1 MLKEICSRL
10 VEERGLDFE
19 DVVRVPY
26 QLVSIGSRFF
36 EEIAKV
42 RALRRMWARMA
53 KEHFDA
59 KSEKACQLL
68 IAVHT
73 SGRTMTYQQ
82 PLNNVARCAIQTLAG
97 TMVGC
102 TALDNAT
109 LDNAYAEPSALA
121 ARISLNTQHIVAE
134 ETGVAEVVDP
144 LAGSYFVEALT
155 NEVEAAAYEVLKEV
169 DDLGGLAAAVE
180 KGHIQAMLKE
190 EANIKFRELNNKEQ
204 LVVGVNH
211 LALSEEEDEM
221 FQIPVQELE
230 ASSSDAIT
238 RRMVEWKKT
247 RDMDE
252 LGAAM
257 AALYA
262 DAQKGD
268 RFNLMEPI
276 IEAVKAYGTSGEIM
290 GVIRQARGLDYD
302 PFNMIKCPFDL
313 G

>member
-1 MLKEICSRL
+1 
-10 VEERGLDFE
+10 
-19 DVVRVPY
+19 
-26 QLVSIGSRFF
+26 
-36 EEIAKV
+36 
-42 RALRRMWARMA
+42 
-53 KEHFDA
+53 
-59 KSEKACQLL
+59 
-68 IAVHT
+68 
-73 SGRTMTYQQ
+73 
-82 PLNNVARCAIQTLAG
+82 
-97 TMVGC
+97 
-102 TALDNAT
+102 
-109 LDNAYAEPSALA
+109 
-121 ARISLNTQHIVAE
+121 
-134 ETGVAEVVDP
+134 
-144 LAGSYFVEALT
+144 
-155 NEVEAAAYEVLKEV
+155 
-169 DDLGGLAAAVE
+169 
-180 KGHIQAMLKE
+180 
-190 EANIKFRELNNKEQ
+190 
-204 LVVGVNH
+204 
-211 LALSEEEDEM
+211 M